1 MFAELFSSFCH
12 QMPERSFSFAG
23 QALPFCQ
30 RCTGLYV
37 GAVLAAVFL
46 TSFGR
51 RQRRVAPWPITLVNI
66 LFLFA
71 MGVFGFGLIETSP
84 AGRFIVGALFGSALV
99 MLSWPLV
106 LERLMRK
113 QLSPWS
119 KSDCLRYVVFLAAML
134 TVPLGLLRLD
144 VAWLANVFSVVGLVG
159 LVLILVLPNLLLA
172 QLIVRASGARR
183 RALAA
188 AAVAVCLIVPELLLI
203 TQL

>member
-1 MFAELFSSFCH
+1 MFAELFSNFCH
-12 QMPERSFSFAG
+12 QNPERSFSFAG
-23 QALPFCQ
+23 QVLPFCQ

-37 GAVLAAVFL
+37 GAVAAALFL

-51 RQRRVAPWPITLVNI
+51 RQRRPAPWPITLANI

-106 LERLMRK
+106 FARLAAN
-113 QLSPWS
+113 QLQLWS
-119 KSDCLRYVVFLAAML
+119 GGDCVRYVVFLAAML
-134 TVPLGLLRLD
+134 TVPVGLLRLD
-144 VAWLANVFSVVGLVG
+144 VAWLANVFAVVGLVG

-172 QLIVRASGARR
+172 QLIVRASASRR

-188 AAVAVCLIVPELLLI
+188 AVVVICLIVPELLLI